1 MTALTETNANDERE
15 GEPAMGASSTDGG
28 RYYGVTALLL
38 VLEFLL
44 LTAALVVL
52 GAAINWPASLDEPAS
67 VNLPLITEQRGA
79 VLVGYGAYMLYS
91 VLVLPLGMLLYRV
104 LADHEAPASPLLSV
118 AVGFAAV
125 SALAR
130 SLGIA
135 RWFVLMPA
143 LADRYLDP
151 STSEAT
157 RETVS
162 VTYDAFNAYAG
173 GVGEVLGV
181 GLFGGIFFGL
191 VSVALVRS
199 GRFPAWIGY
208 AGLAVAALLL
218 AGVLEAFGLDLGPV
232 LTLSVTALQLWMLAL
247 AVVLLRTRRS
257 DRRSPRRAA

>member
-1 MTALTETNANDERE
+1 MTALTETNANDERK
-15 GEPAMGASSTDGG
+15 GETAMEASATNGG
-28 RYYGVTALLL
+28 RYYGIAALLL

-52 GAAINWPASLDEPAS
+52 GVAINWPASLDEPAN

-79 VLVGYGAYMLYS
+79 VLLGYGAYMLYS
-91 VLVLPLGMLLYRV
+91 VLVLPLGMLLYRL
-104 LADHEAPASPLLSV
+104 LAEREGSASPLLTV

-130 SLGIA
+130 SLGIL
-135 RWFVLMPA
+135 RWFILMPV
-143 LADRYLDP
+143 LAEMYLDP
-151 STSEAT
+151 GASEAT

-162 VTYDAFNAYAG
+162 LIYDAFNAYAG

-181 GLFGGIFFGL
+181 GLFGGLFFGL

-199 GRFPAWIGY
+199 RRFPAWIGY
-208 AGLAVAALLL
+208 AGVIVAALLL

-232 LTLSVTALQLWMLAL
+232 LTVSVTALQLWMLAL
-247 AVVLLRTRRS
+247 AIVLLRARRS
-257 DRRSPRRAA
+257 SRRAA

>member
-199 GRFPAWIGY
+199 ERFPAWIGY

-218 AGVLEAFGLDLGPV
+218 AGVLEVFGLDLGPV

-247 AVVLLRTRRS
+247 AVVLLRARRS